1 MGTNQNNKR
10 DNNWDDRVLCRDE
23 SCTGTVGPDG
33 RCRVCGLLLGDEP
46 VVPDPSME
54 DHTSAS
60 SERLVAA
67 PVPEGEGADSDIK
80 DDETL
85 FTEDAEEDTDSDWE
99 DRIPC
104 RDEGCIGTIGP
115 DGNCRVC
122 GLAYENT
129 EP

>member
-1 MGTNQNNKR
+1 MDTNQNNKR
-10 DNNWDDRVLCRDE
+10 DNDWDDRVLCRDE

-33 RCRVCGLLLGDEP
+33 RCRVCGLPLGDEP
-46 VVPDPSME
+46 VVLGSSME
-54 DHTSAS
+54 DHVSVS
-60 SERLVAA
+60 SEPAVAA
-67 PVPEGEGADSDIK
+67 PVAEGEGADSDVK

-85 FTEDAEEDTDSDWE
+85 FTEDVEEDTDSDWE

-129 EP
+129 DP